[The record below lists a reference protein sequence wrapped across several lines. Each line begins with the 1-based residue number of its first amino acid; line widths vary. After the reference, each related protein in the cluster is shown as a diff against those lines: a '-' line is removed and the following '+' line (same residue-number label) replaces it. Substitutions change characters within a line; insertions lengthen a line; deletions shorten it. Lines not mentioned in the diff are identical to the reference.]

1 MAEWGNPAASNG
13 GHSFRREQTW
23 GTETSKY
30 PEEEKSTEMPLV
42 AASEKGG
49 AQTSLLRGT
58 GVVGPTDAYTEVSR
72 SPLERGAIAGE
83 SPVGEYDV
91 VCVVEFL
98 SNARHEKSGVKLG
111 GPPSKAKDSR
121 VTDSGRVP

>member
-13 GHSFRREQTW
+13 GHSFRREQTR

-49 AQTSLLRGT
+49 AQTSLLRET

-72 SPLERGAIAGE
+72 SPLERGAIDGD
-83 SPVGEYDV
+83 SPVDEDNALDV
-91 VCVVEFL
+91 VDFL
-98 SNARHEKSGVKLG
+98 SNARPE
-111 GPPSKAKDSR
+111 
-121 VTDSGRVP
+121 